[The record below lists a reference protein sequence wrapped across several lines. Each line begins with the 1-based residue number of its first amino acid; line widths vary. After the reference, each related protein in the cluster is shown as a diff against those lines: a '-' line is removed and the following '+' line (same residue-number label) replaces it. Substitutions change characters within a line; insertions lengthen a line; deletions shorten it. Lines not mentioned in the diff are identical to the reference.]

1 MKNYIS
7 YLNSM
12 NDFNDMLICINN
24 IKKDNIKILYNFDNI
39 NREIDNIVYNDIINN
54 FVINSFITWKEN
66 NLFHSFPK
74 TKKAWI
80 NTINNQK
87 KLKNVYKKYE
97 LRSVIYNIN
106 NNIKI
111 PYYEKTM
118 YDNVIH
124 GIRNIINLNFNELQD
139 LCYIIIDLSASHII
153 NILLEFKILYI
164 SGKKI
169 KFSNI
174 YSSLNDSTSNL
185 CHKKS
190 RYN

>member
-1 MKNYIS
+1 MKYNI
-7 YLNSM
+7 LFLIKSM
-12 NDFNDMLICINN
+12 NNFNDMMSCINN
-24 IKKDNIKILYNFDNI
+24 IKKDNNVKILSDFDNI

-87 KLKNVYKKYE
+87 KLKKFYKKYE
-97 LRSVIYNIN
+97 LRSVINNIN

-111 PYYEKTM
+111 PYYEKKM

-124 GIRNIINLNFNELQD
+124 KIRNIINFNLNELED

-153 NILLEFKILYI
+153 DILLKFNILFV
-164 SGKKI
+164 SGNKI
-169 KFSNI
+169 KISNI
-174 YSSLNDSTSNL
+174 YNNSSKK
-185 CHKKS
+185 CYKKS